1 MAIPDFQTIMLPA
14 LQAFASGGEHRV
26 RDLIP
31 GLADHFGLTARERRE
46 LLPSGTQARF
56 DNRVHWAASYVKQA
70 GLLQRTG
77 RGLLVITS
85 RGQDIL
91 AQHPGRLSV
100 HELERFPEFREFKV
114 RTRAPKSGIGS
125 PMRDSEDVS
134 DPEESLE
141 TAWQTL
147 RDQLAQSVL
156 ERVRAVTP
164 QFFERVVVDV
174 LMSMGYGGTSSD
186 AAQVVGG
193 SGDGG
198 VDGVIKQDRLGL
210 DAVYVQ
216 AKRWDG
222 PVGRPTVQ
230 SFAGALDARQSTKGE
245 GGHDYHFDVYPGRP
259 QVRQSDQQADRPDRR
274 RGPSPVHGRVWR
286 RGRHSQDV
294 RSEASRPRLL
304 RGGVTRCAA
313 LNLSLSESKLLSMYR

>member
-31 GLADHFGLTARERRE
+31 GLADHFGLTAQERRE
-46 LLPSGTQARF
+46 LLPSGKQARF
-56 DNRVHWAASYVKQA
+56 DNRVHWAASYMKQA
-70 GLLQRTG
+70 GLLQPAG
-77 RGLLVITS
+77 RGLLAITS
-85 RGQDIL
+85 RGQDLL
-91 AQHPGRLSV
+91 AEHPGRLSV
-100 HELERFPEFREFKV
+100 RELERFPEFREFKV
-114 RTRAPKSGIGS
+114 RTRAHKAGASS
-125 PMRDSEDVS
+125 PMRASEDVS
-134 DPEESLE
+134 DPEEALE

-156 ERVRAVTP
+156 ERLRAVTP

-174 LMSMGYGGTSSD
+174 LVSMGYGGTYSD

-230 SFAGALDARQSTKGE
+230 SFAGALDARQSTKGVMITTSTFTPDARKFVNQISKRIVLIDGEALARYMVEFGVGVATAKTYEVRRVDLDYFEE
-245 GGHDYHFDVYPGRP
+245 G
-259 QVRQSDQQADRPDRR
+259 
-274 RGPSPVHGRVWR
+274 
-286 RGRHSQDV
+286 
-294 RSEASRPRLL
+294 
-304 RGGVTRCAA
+304 
-313 LNLSLSESKLLSMYR
+313 